1 MKKYLLLFSTVFL
14 LAACNSGNS
23 DSQDSTAESTVETK
37 TSSKASLSSSTKHT
51 SSSTDSSTVTN
62 TKTQNSSTKTN
73 SSHENHA
80 LSAMEELQ
88 ANYPNEKFPDPTTI
102 SGGKSIG
109 ITVSEAQQTLTINY
123 YEVGE
128 DVPLNDPSLNGQSPI
143 ARFQRKNF
151 DSNEAAQ
158 NEVGQTY
165 DPNGQQVDL
174 GYNITGYQSAGAGSS
189 FLMWQEGNWSLAVQA
204 NNLEQENPIPLA
216 KQTVEYLEQAFL
228 PVPHDAGQISLRVA
242 TGDYQ
247 SNIVVWQ
254 DNQTMYTIM
263 NADSMNSLKMAV
275 SMAN

>member
-1 MKKYLLLFSTVFL
+1 MKKYLLLFSAVFVF
-14 LAACNSGNS
+14 AACNSGNS
-23 DSQDSTAESTVETK
+23 NSQDSTAESTVATKISSK
-37 TSSKASLSSSTKHT
+37 TSTSSSTENS
-51 SSSTDSSTVTN
+51 SSSTDSSTIANTN
-62 TKTQNSSTKTN
+62 TQNSSTKTN

-88 ANYPNEKFPDPTTI
+88 ANYPNDKFPDPTTI
-102 SGGKSIG
+102 SSGNPIG

-128 DVPLNDPSLNGQSPI
+128 AVPLNDPSLNGQTPV
-143 ARFQRKNF
+143 AQFQRKIFN
-151 DSNEAAQ
+151 SSAAAQ

-204 NNLEQENPIPLA
+204 NNLEQENPVPLA

-247 SNIVVWQ
+247 SNRVVWQ

-263 NADSMNSLKMAV
+263 NADSMSSLKMAV